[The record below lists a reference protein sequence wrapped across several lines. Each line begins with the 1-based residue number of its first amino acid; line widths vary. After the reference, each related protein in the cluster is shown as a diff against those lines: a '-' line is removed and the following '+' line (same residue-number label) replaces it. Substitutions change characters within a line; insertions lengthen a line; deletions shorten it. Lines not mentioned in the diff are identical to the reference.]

1 LPDPELNM
9 KNIIVQKFGGTSVGS
24 VERILAVA
32 NIIKAAYKNE
42 FPVVVVSAMGKETD
56 RLVMLAKGIS
66 KNPEK
71 RELDALLSTGEKVSA
86 SLLAMQLNEM
96 GIKAKSFSAAQI
108 SMKTTSQYSKAKIL
122 DINYQIILDSIQS
135 GFVPVITG
143 FQGVTDSGDVTTL
156 GRGGSDTT
164 AVAVSAAI
172 EASRCD
178 IYTDVDGIY
187 TTDPNLVN
195 NAKKL
200 ESITMEEM
208 LELSGQGANV
218 LQIRAVEFA
227 NKYNVPLRVLS
238 SFKSGSGTHIL
249 KEESSMEDAVITGIA
264 YQKDQTK
271 ITLHGVVDT
280 PGIASGILSP
290 ISDED
295 IEVDVIVQNV
305 SVSGKTDFT
314 FTVATEDSSAAE
326 AALNNNMQGI
336 TYDEIIVD
344 ENIVK
349 VSLVGV
355 GMRSHAGIASKA
367 FNALADAGINI
378 QMISTSE
385 IKITLVISQDK
396 LEDAVKVL
404 HDAFELE
411 K

>member
-1 LPDPELNM
+1 M

-32 NIIKAAYKNE
+32 NIIKAAFKNE
-42 FPVVVVSAMGKETD
+42 FPIVVVSAMGKETD